1 MEKIK
6 IVEIAFLSIPLLLFW
21 WLFRTI
27 NKIHIYLKLIYE
39 LLKEQKEK

>member
-1 MEKIK
+1 MDNYLQLIL
-6 IVEIAFLSIPLLLFW
+6 LSIPLLLFW

-27 NKIHIYLKLIYE
+27 NKIQIYLKLIYE